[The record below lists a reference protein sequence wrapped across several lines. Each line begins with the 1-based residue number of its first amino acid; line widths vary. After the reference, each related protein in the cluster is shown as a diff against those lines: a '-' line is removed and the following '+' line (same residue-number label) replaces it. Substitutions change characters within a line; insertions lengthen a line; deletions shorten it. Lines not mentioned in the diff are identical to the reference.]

1 MMTRKDYIQVAKI
14 LNENLAGVSDEMLNE
29 FIKMFK
35 ADNSRFD
42 SNRFV
47 NAVKGN

>member
-1 MMTRKDYIQVAKI
+1 MTRKDYVEVARI
-14 LNENLAGVSDEMLNE
+14 LNANLESVSDEMLNE

-35 ADNSRFD
+35 SDNSRFD
-42 SNRFV
+42 ANRFV